1 MPRDPIPL
9 NEQKKEARHFAALL
23 NIRRDFKP
31 FGGRFHINNSTF
43 KVTAFFDNVGDLL
56 WNTILQ
62 GGGGG
67 GERDRSSEHSAS
79 AMLNSRF

>member
-43 KVTAFFDNVGDLL
+43 KATAFFDNVGDLL
-56 WNTILQ
+56 WNTILR

-67 GERDRSSEHSAS
+67 GGGGTRPVQRAQCECNVEQ
-79 AMLNSRF
+79 